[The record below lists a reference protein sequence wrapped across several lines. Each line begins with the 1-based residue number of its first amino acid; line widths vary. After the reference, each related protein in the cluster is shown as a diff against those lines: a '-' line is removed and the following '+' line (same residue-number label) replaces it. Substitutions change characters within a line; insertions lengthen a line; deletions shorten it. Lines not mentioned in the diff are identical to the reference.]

1 MSVLRNVHLL
11 WLWAQMGLVTVA
23 VCTGTS
29 WVQGEALQTGFG
41 HFHRAAHKTRGGAE
55 GRWAQRYLKNRKKSN
70 AYFGKSLVRLA
81 CNQEKNKEKSDRK
94 NENKKKSTARR
105 NS

>member
-1 MSVLRNVHLL
+1 M
-11 WLWAQMGLVTVA
+11 
-23 VCTGTS
+23 
-29 WVQGEALQTGFG
+29 QTGLG
-41 HFHRAAHKTRGGAE
+41 HLHRAAHKTRGGAE

-81 CNQEKNKEKSDRK
+81 CNQEKNKETKSDRK